1 VKKPSIKQIKK
12 TALRIGV
19 KSALA
24 VMTPTVIGLSAVTAV
39 AIETRLKLEKKA
51 ANL

>member
-1 VKKPSIKQIKK
+1 MKKLKK
-12 TALRIGV
+12 TAYRIGV

-24 VMTPTVIGLSAVTAV
+24 VLYPTVIGLSAVTAV